1 MERTKVVTLRRA
13 LRRSSLDC
21 DAYVVLGTSIL
32 LVLKMYMRC
41 RALYYSI
48 RVINF

>member
-1 MERTKVVTLRRA
+1 METTKVVTLRRA

-32 LVLKMYMRC
+32 VLEMYVRC
-41 RALYYSI
+41 RALYYSK